1 MHQEHRLRRRRVSF
15 GQPYGPKISRWP
27 LCLSARVSL
36 SLAEVP
42 HTRGRSSRMDSL
54 GSAYRDTAGSP
65 ATSDRRGEAANRR
78 EAISQLEAVVKV
90 STEVLGP
97 EHRDTIAN
105 EATLAKLREAHAREA
120 S

>member
-1 MHQEHRLRRRRVSF
+1 
-15 GQPYGPKISRWP
+15 
-27 LCLSARVSL
+27 
-36 SLAEVP
+36 
-42 HTRGRSSRMDSL
+42 MDSL
-54 GSAYRDTAGSP
+54 GSAYRAKDQQFGSP
-65 ATSDRRGEAANRR
+65 ATSDRRGEADNRR

-105 EATLAKLREAHAREA
+105 EATLARLREAQAREA

>member
-1 MHQEHRLRRRRVSF
+1 
-15 GQPYGPKISRWP
+15 
-27 LCLSARVSL
+27 
-36 SLAEVP
+36 
-42 HTRGRSSRMDSL
+42 MDSL
-54 GSAYRDTAGSP
+54 GSAYRAKDQTFGSP
-65 ATSDRRGEAANRR
+65 SVSDRRGEAANRR

-105 EATLAKLREAHAREA
+105 QTTLEKLRDAQAREA